1 MNPSLKALVDT
12 GVVTTGQA
20 RAALAWAADVAE
32 VAPRLPRRPE
42 HVRARAHGVGR
53 GRNASGGHNLM
64 RAAARRRCRKIEDLL
79 AGRGS
84 VWFRAVH
91 HIVLLGTSAT
101 ETAALLELTMPAFI
115 LLAQDGFKGI
125 ASVYNFMEGR
135 AA

>member
-12 GVVTTGQA
+12 DVITAGQA
-20 RAALAWAADVAE
+20 RAALAWAHDVAE
-32 VAPRLPRRPE
+32 LAPRVPRLPE
-42 HVRARAHGVGR
+42 HVRARAPGVGR
-53 GRNASGGHNLM
+53 GRNANGGHNLM
-64 RAAARRRCRKIEDLL
+64 RAAAKRRCAKVEACL

-84 VWFRAVH
+84 PWHKAVH
-91 HIVLLGTSAT
+91 HIAILGTSAT